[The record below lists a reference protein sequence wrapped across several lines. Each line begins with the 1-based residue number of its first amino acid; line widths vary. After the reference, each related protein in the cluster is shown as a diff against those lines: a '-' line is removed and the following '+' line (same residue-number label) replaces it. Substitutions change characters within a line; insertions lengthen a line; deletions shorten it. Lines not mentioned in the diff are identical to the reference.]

1 MATSGAPENRSS
13 PHQTDGDETVRDEVA
28 PTALRGW
35 GRILL
40 AVLYLLPKNGLSRL
54 AGRFA
59 SLRLP
64 GRLQRAEIRLF
75 ARLAD
80 VNVEEASDPIE
91 SYESLQRFFARAL
104 REGARPIA
112 GDSMSLVAPCDG
124 AWGAAGRIERGTLL
138 QVKGRTYSVAE
149 LLGDVDL
156 AEQYE
161 AGCFAT
167 FYLSPRDY
175 HRFHTPA
182 AGRMTRVDYCPGSLW
197 PVNAIGLQG
206 IDRLF
211 ARNERICAYL
221 EIDQGAAAT
230 TTPPPIALVAV
241 GATMV
246 GSVRLAFDD
255 LRTNVSGAR
264 AERRDLGDR
273 APNFARGEQ
282 WGHFEFGSTIIM
294 LTPPERFEINPQPIG
309 RPLTLGEIIGRRI

>member
-1 MATSGAPENRSS
+1 M
-13 PHQTDGDETVRDEVA
+13 
-28 PTALRGW
+28 
-35 GRILL
+35 LL
-40 AVLYLLPKNGLSRL
+40 VILYLVPKNALSRL

-64 GRLQRAEIRLF
+64 GALQRAEIRLF

-80 VNVEEASDPIE
+80 VNVDEARDPIE
-91 SYESLQRFFARAL
+91 SYESLQRFFLRAL

-112 GDSMSLVAPCDG
+112 GDSMDLVAPCDG
-124 AWGAAGRIERGTLL
+124 TWGAAGRIEAGTLL
-138 QVKGRTYSVAE
+138 QVKGRTYSVAD
-149 LLGDVDL
+149 LLGDLDL
-156 AEQYE
+156 AGRYD

-182 AGRMTRVDYCPGSLW
+182 AGRITRIDYCPGSLW

-221 EIDQGAAAT
+221 DVDSGTPDSRAA
-230 TTPPPIALVAV
+230 PIALVAV

-255 LRTNVSGAR
+255 LRTNISGAR
-264 AERRDLGDR
+264 AERRDLDDG
-273 APNFARGEQ
+273 APTFARGEE
-282 WGHFEFGSTIIM
+282 WGHFEFGSTIVM
-294 LTPPERFEINPQPIG
+294 LTPPEYFEINPQPIG
-309 RPLTLGEIIGRRI
+309 RPLVLGEPIGRRLVEAETQ